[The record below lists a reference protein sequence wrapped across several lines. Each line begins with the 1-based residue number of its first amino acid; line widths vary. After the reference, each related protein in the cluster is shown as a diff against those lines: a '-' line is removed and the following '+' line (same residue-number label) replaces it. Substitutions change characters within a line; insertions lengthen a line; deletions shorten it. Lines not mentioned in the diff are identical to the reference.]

1 MAAEVALG
9 LHRQGGMDGWPM
21 LWLLLASALLPLALR
36 TAWQARGS
44 AGDDWKP
51 AALAAAGN
59 ALREMLW
66 LGLLGPPPGALLLW
80 SWLLLAPGELPVPR
94 RWARHWAACGCCA
107 GYSRWL
113 RRWPSVPG
121 WGHCVLGSAAP
132 GRVLAA
138 AIGVLCTAAFCL
150 GWAWL
155 EDVRSWWWQL
165 PLGGLSALLL
175 AIWWLR

>member
-80 SWLLLAPGELPVPR
+80 SWLLLCWLFGLAPALATGAWMGALRP
-94 RWARHWAACGCCA
+94 
-107 GYSRWL
+107 WL
-113 RRWPSVPG
+113 GG
-121 WGHCVLGSAAP
+121 WP

-138 AIGVLCTAAFCL
+138 ATGVLCTAAFCL

-165 PLGGLSALLL
+165 PLGGLSAQLL
-175 AIWWLR
+175 AIWRLR